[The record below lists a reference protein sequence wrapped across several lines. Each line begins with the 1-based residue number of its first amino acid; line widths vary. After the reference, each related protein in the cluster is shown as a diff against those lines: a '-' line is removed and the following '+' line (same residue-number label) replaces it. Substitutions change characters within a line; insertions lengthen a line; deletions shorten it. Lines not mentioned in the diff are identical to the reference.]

1 MKTSGLIGDALD
13 WAVTRANF
21 EVNYETVWR
30 DCREECNFS
39 TEWAHGGP
47 IIEREGIETWYRV
60 GVKWTSRIPGVW
72 EEDGPTQLV
81 SAMRCYVGSRLGNEV
96 EIPEGL
102 TMLGASK

>member
-1 MKTSGLIGDALD
+1 MKTSELIGAALD
-13 WAVTRANF
+13 WAVCVCEGESPSRYTR
-21 EVNYETVWR
+21 Y
-30 DCREECNFS
+30 S

-47 IIEREGIETWYRV
+47 IIEREKIETWYRV

-96 EIPEGL
+96 EIPEEL
-102 TMLGASK
+102 TLLGASK